1 MKGQL
6 SQKADQLE
14 VPTVLQAV
22 KERLIE
28 KRFNIDTYD
37 RTGGTI
43 QARRNSL
50 DMVVIGAYRRTSI
63 SVKKDQET
71 GKIGV
76 EFQWGGVAF
85 GALVTFAEL
94 FLISIAIL
102 RELGSTGLLISCLI
116 ALIGT
121 AINIILFNYLRAR
134 FRSVLSRDI
143 RDLNDEA
150 GSEPDD
156 QG

>member
-1 MKGQL
+1 MKDQL

-37 RTGGTI
+37 RTCGLI
-43 QARRNSL
+43 KARRNSL
-50 DMVVIGAYRRTSI
+50 DMVVIGAYRKTSI
-63 SVKKDQET
+63 SVQKDRET

-76 EFQWGGVAF
+76 DLEWGGVAF
-85 GALVTFAEL
+85 GAVVTFLEL
-94 FLISIAIL
+94 FLVSIAIL
-102 RELGSTGLLISCLI
+102 SELGLTGLLISGLI

-150 GSEPDD
+150 GSELND
-156 QG
+156 

>member
-6 SQKADQLE
+6 SQKADQIE

-63 SVKKDQET
+63 SVKKDEET

-76 EFQWGGVAF
+76 ELEWGGVAF
-85 GALVTFAEL
+85 GAVVTFTEL

-102 RELGSTGLLISCLI
+102 RELGSTGLLISGLI

-156 QG
+156 QC

>member
-1 MKGQL
+1 MKDQL
-6 SQKADQLE
+6 SQKADLLE
-14 VPTVLQAV
+14 VPIVLQTV

-37 RTGGTI
+37 RPGGLI
-43 QARRNSL
+43 KARRNSL

-63 SVKKDQET
+63 SVRKDGET

-76 EFQWGGVAF
+76 DLEWGGVAF
-85 GALVTFAEL
+85 GAVVTFLEL
-94 FLISIAIL
+94 FLVSIAIL
-102 RELGSTGLLISCLI
+102 RELGLTGVLISCLI

-143 RDLNDEA
+143 RDLDDEA
-150 GSEPDD
+150 GSELDA
-156 QG
+156 

>member
-37 RTGGTI
+37 RAGGTI

-50 DMVVIGAYRRTSI
+50 NMVVIGAYRKTSI
-63 SVKKDQET
+63 SVKKDEET

-76 EFQWGGVAF
+76 EFEWGGVAF

-102 RELGSTGLLISCLI
+102 RELGSTGLLIAGLI